1 MKIAYCSDL
10 HLEMS
15 TADFIL
21 TNDQSADILVL
32 AGDIVPINLLANDRL
47 DRQVGRFFNRVSQEF
62 PHVLWVMGNHEFY
75 NGDLGWST
83 TVAEDKLEHL
93 ENVTILDE
101 DTKIID
107 DITFF
112 GSTLWTDFDN
122 RDPIHMYDAEQ
133 MMNDYRLISNSKRL
147 VEFKDSTG
155 NRLMRPSRLTA
166 ADTADDHA
174 RAVDQLKQV
183 ADTNER
189 VVVISHHAP
198 SRQSVH
204 DQYRNHRLNS
214 AYCNNLD
221 SLIEQH
227 PSIELFFHGHVHQVF
242 DYRIGNTRVLCNPRG
257 YPMEETY
264 SNFQLKHVE
273 I

>member
-15 TADFIL
+15 TDDFIL
-21 TNDQSADILVL
+21 TNDQAADVLVL
-32 AGDIVPINLLANDRL
+32 AGDIVPVKLLTNDQHN
-47 DRQVGRFFNRVSQEF
+47 RQVDRFFNRVSQEF
-62 PHVLWVMGNHEFY
+62 HHVLWVMGNHEFY
-75 NGDLGWST
+75 NGDIGWST
-83 TVAEDKLEHL
+83 AMAEDKLEHL
-93 ENVTILDE
+93 NTVTILDN
-101 DTKIID
+101 DTITING
-107 DITFF
+107 ITFF

-122 RDPIHMYDAEQ
+122 RDPIGMYDAEQ
-133 MMNDYRLISNSKRL
+133 MMNDYRLIANSKRL

-166 ADTADDHA
+166 EDTADEHA
-174 RAVDQLKQV
+174 RAVDQLRQV
-183 ADTNER
+183 ADNNDR

-204 DQYRNHRLNS
+204 DHYRNHRLTS

-221 SLIEQH
+221 SLIDQL

-242 DYRIGNTRVLCNPRG
+242 DYQISNTRVLCNPRG